1 MKLMILY
8 EKDIRR
14 VVTEEEAIEE
24 IEKAFAAYAQGKAVV
39 PGIISLN
46 IPGKNGDIHIK
57 GAHIKGS
64 EFFAFKAASGFYDNP
79 KKGLPVSSGM
89 MLLFDAETGFPISL
103 LFDNAYLT
111 QLRTGAA
118 GAVAAKYL
126 APKKIE
132 QVGIIGSG
140 EQGRFQLRALNKVRA
155 FSRVKIWG
163 VPPESIEQYIK
174 DMQPFIKAKIEGA
187 RDVKGAVEES
197 DIIITATPS
206 KKPLV
211 KAEWVKPGAHI
222 TAVGSDEPEKQE
234 LQASVLGKA
243 NKVVADSLQQC
254 VERGEIHHAV
264 AEKILKPEEVH
275 AELGE
280 VVTGKKSGR
289 ENDSEITI
297 CDLTGVGIQDV
308 AIASLTYKKALEKGV
323 GNFLEI

>member
-8 EKDIRR
+8 EKDIRAAA
-14 VVTEEEAIEE
+14 TEDEAINE
-24 IEKAFAAYAQGKAVV
+24 IEQAFAHYAQGKAVV

-57 GAHIKGS
+57 GAHIIGS
-64 EFFAFKAASGFYDNP
+64 EFFAFKVASGFYDNP
-79 KKGLPVSSGM
+79 RKGLPVSSGM

-118 GAVAAKYL
+118 GGVAAKYL
-126 APKKIE
+126 ANKEIQ

-140 EQGRFQLRALNKVRA
+140 EQGRFQLSALNKVRA

-163 VPPESIEQYIK
+163 TPLDTIDGYMK
-174 DMQPFIKAKIEGA
+174 DMQPLIKAKIEGA
-187 RDVKGAVEES
+187 ETIQEAVEGS

-211 KAEWVKPGAHI
+211 KAEWVKAGAHI

-234 LQASVLGKA
+234 LEASVLGKA
-243 NKVVADSLQQC
+243 HKVVADSLQQC
-254 VERGEIHHAV
+254 VERGEIHHAID
-264 AEKILKPEEVH
+264 EKILKPEQVH

-280 VVTGKKSGR
+280 VVVGKKSGR
-289 ENDSEITI
+289 ENESEITI

-308 AIASLTYKKALEKGV
+308 AIASLTYKKALEKGF
-323 GNFLEI
+323 GSFLEI